1 MRFFLLAI
9 WRNWVIDQRFNSSFQ
24 AVVSAVLLGSACLV
38 SLGIGNFHQP
48 IDQDSQQSDPQK
60 VKIRF
65 AEQKSGPSER
75 LNSQQVAPAKAPA
88 KSAQQE
94 PAPLKQVPSKNP
106 DGKLADVGRA
116 TVPLISNLGQS
127 DLVSVATEEERNQ
140 KIAVDWKDP
149 SVVFFITGKQ
159 YGYMEPCGCTGLENQ
174 KGGLSR
180 RDSLLTSVRQRG
192 WDVVPIDGGNQVRRR
207 GRQSEIKYDWTAIAL
222 DAMEYQMTTFGEDD
236 LQLDIGSLLLPM
248 TGANGKSGLF
258 VSANVSI
265 DSNFDVRYKTL
276 MVKNRKIGIT
286 AFLGDESAKKVDS
299 SDIKITSPV
308 SALKKVFAEMKNDKC
323 DYFVLVAQASLDESR
338 AVVLQVPGFNLLV
351 SSGGYGEPTFRPEQI
366 DGTQTQMVQMGIK
379 GMYVGLFGLFDDPD
393 QPFRYQRIALSS
405 QFADSPRITELF
417 GKYQDQ
423 LKAVSYDGLGLRP
436 VSHPTSR
443 EFVGSEKCG
452 ECHTTAFEIWKNTPH
467 AHATDSIVEPP
478 ERTMA
483 RHFDPECLSCHVT
496 GWNPQKFHPYRTGY
510 ESLTA
515 TPMLV
520 ANGCENCHG
529 PGAKHSA
536 AESGEFQAD
545 KEMTDLLRNEM
556 KLPMEKARDKCLECH
571 DIDNSPDFHKDS
583 AFEEYW
589 DKVKH
594 YGKD

>member
-1 MRFFLLAI
+1 
-9 WRNWVIDQRFNSSFQ
+9 
-24 AVVSAVLLGSACLV
+24 
-38 SLGIGNFHQP
+38 
-48 IDQDSQQSDPQK
+48 
-60 VKIRF
+60 
-65 AEQKSGPSER
+65 
-75 LNSQQVAPAKAPA
+75 
-88 KSAQQE
+88 
-94 PAPLKQVPSKNP
+94 
-106 DGKLADVGRA
+106 
-116 TVPLISNLGQS
+116 
-127 DLVSVATEEERNQ
+127 
-140 KIAVDWKDP
+140 
-149 SVVFFITGKQ
+149 
-159 YGYMEPCGCTGLENQ
+159 MEPCGCTGLENQ

-207 GRQSEIKYDWTAIAL
+207 GRQAEIKYDWTAIAL
-222 DAMEYQMTTFGEDD
+222 DAMEYEMTTFGEDD
-236 LQLDIGSLLLPM
+236 LQLDVGSLLLPM

-265 DSNFDVRYKTL
+265 DSNFDVRYKTV
-276 MVKNRKIGIT
+276 MIKNHKIGIT
-286 AFLGDESAKKVDS
+286 AFLGDESAKKVDN
-299 SDIKITSPV
+299 SDIKITSAV
-308 SALKKVFAEMKNDKC
+308 SALKKVVSEMKADKC
-323 DYFVLVAQASLDESR
+323 DYLVLVAQASLDESR
-338 AVVLQVPGFNLLV
+338 AVAQQVPEFNLLV

-366 DGTQTQMVQMGIK
+366 EGTQTRMVQMGIK
-379 GMYVGLFGLFDDPD
+379 GMYVGLFGLFEDPD

-452 ECHTTAFEIWKNTPH
+452 ECHSTAFDIWKNTPH

-496 GWNPQKFHPYRTGY
+496 GWNAQKFHPYRTGY

-529 PGAKHSA
+529 PGAKHAA

-545 KEMTDLLRNEM
+545 NDMTDRLRNEM
-556 KLPMEKARDKCLECH
+556 KLPMDKARDKCLECH
-571 DIDNSPDFHKDS
+571 DIDNSPDFHKDG